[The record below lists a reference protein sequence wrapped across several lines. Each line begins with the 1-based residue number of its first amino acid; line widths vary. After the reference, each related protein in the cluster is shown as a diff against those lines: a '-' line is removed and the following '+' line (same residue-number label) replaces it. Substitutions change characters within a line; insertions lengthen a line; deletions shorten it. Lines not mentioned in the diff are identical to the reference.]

1 MGRVEQSKRLEAP
14 EAPSPFKS
22 VRSIQIGPFWYK
34 KELSGKSYLL
44 NSHVTLL
51 ALLEGVC
58 SKIDIRERIS
68 GRPLGGGHTKV
79 LNPRELKGGVR
90 RRSENVFR
98 KKVSGKKK
106 YVRGKRD
113 HSAPGRTV
121 WVVRT
126 GRRGWEEVER
136 VCSDRHETCT

>member
-68 GRPLGGGHTKV
+68 GRPLETALGGPES
-79 LNPRELKGGVR
+79 LRRNFPRQI
-90 RRSENVFR
+90 FM
-98 KKVSGKKK
+98 
-106 YVRGKRD
+106 
-113 HSAPGRTV
+113 
-121 WVVRT
+121 VV
-126 GRRGWEEVER
+126 
-136 VCSDRHETCT
+136 

>member
-1 MGRVEQSKRLEAP
+1 MATWKSGLGNFSGTKWAREVSGANLLHPDTFSDFPEPHPAVPCSRKFSQISGSNSQRLGIKKGGTCRAIETIGSP
-14 EAPSPFKS
+14 RAPSPFKS

-68 GRPLGGGHTKV
+68 GRPLQ
-79 LNPRELKGGVR
+79 PE
-90 RRSENVFR
+90 SE
-98 KKVSGKKK
+98 
-106 YVRGKRD
+106 
-113 HSAPGRTV
+113 RT
-121 WVVRT
+121 
-126 GRRGWEEVER
+126 
-136 VCSDRHETCT
+136 